1 MRYNVYDFLLCWL
14 VSVRI
19 YFLYRDFWIENKV
32 YFIKRDV
39 INNRNCLI
47 FFIVKLYI
55 EKNI

>member
-19 YFLYRDFWIENKV
+19 YFLYRDFWIENNV
-32 YFIKRDV
+32 FFIKGDV